1 MEDRME
7 EVLQRVQFKFAS
19 IIGELCSE
27 PLVLSQFAVW
37 VDMRI
42 SEYKLKGSIS
52 LDCSGETPDPIWLK
66 GITYA
71 LTQKL
76 KHAQKEAD
84 SVLSLGKGIGIDR
97 IRRPRAGGGQPSLV
111 RNNSSGYTGNNQGI
125 AIKDEPGEDNDVD
138 VFPVDLY
145 ANSEKATESPGI
157 GSKRKLPSSAS
168 VAQDSSVFP
177 STDDSPEINQ
187 PIHKLSRL
195 SSAEAQAASAEPEHT
210 SLLSIIGMDHSGQES
225 GELTLQETDSDEISI
240 ILDNSS
246 LQDVGTMQQGDSSLS
261 QSSLQKNTSYD
272 GTTNSFA
279 MENRNS
285 HSAVNPT
292 SVQHGHGFSALANV
306 PASIHTPVWP
316 EGQNSTCPLSTAQK
330 RSRDLRIQHLDRRQR
345 SHIYIFERWLRTN
358 GYPGERPFECLSPND
373 LDQYLANFF
382 SSIRRKTGEDFT
394 YNSLTSVRTSLAR
407 YFRDVGYPYSITGSG
422 FFLKSQLAFRERVK
436 KLPV

>member
-261 QSSLQKNTSYD
+261 QSSLQKNTSYVRSAAFQD
-272 GTTNSFA
+272 LTSATRWQGLHKLPTHVSQSSGSNIMPNQLTHQRNAYQLCQMRSYVRKFQSWALQPPRNETRKIETIPPEELDAYLASFFA
-279 MENRNS
+279 T
-285 HSAVNPT
+285 V
-292 SVQHGHGFSALANV
+292 
-306 PASIHTPVWP
+306 
-316 EGQNSTCPLSTAQK
+316 K
-330 RSRDLRIQHLDRRQR
+330 RDSGGEYGYQSLITLRAALDRHLRQH
-345 SHIYIFERWLRTN
+345 SYQYSLR
-358 GYPGERPFECLSPND
+358 ESKEFI
-373 LDQYLANFF
+373 
-382 SSIRRKTGEDFT
+382 SSRKALKARKTQPLQDMDR
-394 YNSLTSVRTSLAR
+394 NNVSRQN
-407 YFRDVGYPYSITGSG
+407 ITR
-422 FFLKSQLAFRERVK
+422 FHTHL
-436 KLPV
+436 

>member
-261 QSSLQKNTSYD
+261 QSSLQKNTSYGSSAGD
-272 GTTNSFA
+272 GSPNSGKRKHVLKTHKA
-279 MENRNS
+279 QQGKVVYRS
-285 HSAVNPT
+285 
-292 SVQHGHGFSALANV
+292 QV
-306 PASIHTPVWP
+306 PATVAKTRGHVSMF
-316 EGQNSTCPLSTAQK
+316 QN
-330 RSRDLRIQHLDRRQR
+330 
-345 SHIYIFERWLRTN
+345 WLRN
-358 GYPGERPFECLSPND
+358 QPSPELRKMED
-373 LDQYLANFF
+373 IPPVQLDTYLAAFF
-382 SSIRRKTGEDFT
+382 RTVKRHTGED
-394 YNSLTSVRTSLAR
+394 YGPSSSS
-407 YFRDVGYPYSITGSG
+407 PYGKVLNAI
-422 FFLKSQLAFRERVK
+422 
-436 KLPV
+436 

>member
-261 QSSLQKNTSYD
+261 QSSLQKNTSYA
-272 GTTNSFA
+272 TTGYGPEQCQQTEYHKIPHPS
-279 MENRNS
+279 
-285 HSAVNPT
+285 VNYE
-292 SVQHGHGFSALANV
+292 SGVQ
-306 PASIHTPVWP
+306 ASRL
-316 EGQNSTCPLSTAQK
+316 ES
-330 RSRDLRIQHLDRRQR
+330 LDRRRR
-345 SHIYIFERWLRTN
+345 SHILVFERWLRN
-358 GYPGERPFECLSPND
+358 SSSEGRPLEMIPPD
-373 LDQYLANFF
+373 LLDRYLAQFF
-382 SSIRRKTGEDFT
+382 LTIRTSHGEEFS
-394 YNSLTSVRTSLAR
+394 YRSLLSMRTSLSR
-407 YFRDVGYPYSITGSG
+407 FLLDGGYPCNITTSTQ
-422 FFLKSQLAFRERVK
+422 FRNSQLALHAKYLRK
-436 KLPV
+436 KPHVEKTLDVVNSLQDKGSRS